1 MVRHLRGERPVHT
14 DSEPTVSKDPVRR
27 ASTEH
32 SGLRHDAF
40 LYDNRERYVADLL
53 AFVRRGIACRE
64 PVLIIVPGPH
74 LELLHAELSAA
85 ETRQVRMHD
94 MSRIGRNPGRI
105 IGLLSAFVL
114 DQRRAARFRI
124 VSEAVWPGRTD
135 QEYPA
140 CVEHEA
146 LLNVA
151 LAEVPA
157 HVVCPYDAVHLPPGR
172 LSDAARTH
180 PTLTR
185 GDERRDSPSYA
196 DPRTTAALSDHPLS
210 PPPENAQIVVVNTIT
225 GPRTARRF
233 AYEFGK
239 RVKLPA
245 ARLDPLMITVHELAV
260 NTILHGGGAGLMS
273 LWTTEHD
280 LVVQID
286 DGGRITDP
294 LVGRRPPGP
303 FEIGHGLQ
311 VVHQVADLVRVH
323 SGSDGT
329 TVRACFRLSSAD
341 DGGPPP
347 W

>member
-1 MVRHLRGERPVHT
+1 MELFDTLAAKAIRREL
-14 DSEPTVSKDPVRR
+14 PTRAEALAVLTSGDDDVLELVAAGFRVRR
-27 ASTEH
+27 H
-32 SGLRHDAF
+32 
-40 LYDNRERYVADLL
+40 Y
-53 AFVRRGIACRE
+53 
-64 PVLIIVPGPH
+64 
-74 LELLHAELSAA
+74 
-85 ETRQVRMHD
+85 
-94 MSRIGRNPGRI
+94 
-105 IGLLSAFVL
+105 
-114 DQRRAARFRI
+114 
-124 VSEAVWPGRTD
+124 
-135 QEYPA
+135 
-140 CVEHEA
+140 
-146 LLNVA
+146 
-151 LAEVPA
+151 
-157 HVVCPYDAVHLPPGR
+157 
-172 LSDAARTH
+172 
-180 PTLTR
+180 
-185 GDERRDSPSYA
+185 
-196 DPRTTAALSDHPLS
+196 
-210 PPPENAQIVVVNTIT
+210 
-225 GPRTARRF
+225 
-233 AYEFGK
+233 FGK